1 MQSRMSSPILPAA
14 TTFRLNLSPTQLESG
29 LRFQD
34 NAGSKLK
41 TAPISGPGDKKLDAG
56 RTVSINVGSN
66 IARMVFASQV
76 LIVTTLAILIFTML
90 FMSYRFNYNVNWYY
104 DAAQPYLTELRD
116 RGMDM
121 ARNADASSL
130 SLAHVMSDTERMARS
145 SIPDLIRSVNS
156 TTSMVSRLEE
166 VVKHPT
172 IKLSLGA

>member
-1 MQSRMSSPILPAA
+1 MLPPSA
-14 TTFRLNLSPTQLESG
+14 TFRLNLSPTQLESG
-29 LRFQD
+29 LKFQD
-34 NAGSKLK
+34 NTGSKLMPAAIS
-41 TAPISGPGDKKLDAG
+41 APGEKKLNAG
-56 RTVSINVGSN
+56 RTVSINVGTN

-104 DAAQPYLTELRD
+104 DAAQPYLTELRE

-130 SLAHVMSDTERMARS
+130 SLAHVMSDTERMTSS
-145 SIPDLIRSVNS
+145 SIPDLIRSVNT
-156 TTSMVSRLEE
+156 TTSMVTRLEE
-166 VVKHPT
+166 VVKNPT